1 MWFSALLLT
10 PTHFVLWV
18 GSVSGVSQNSREF
31 SSFFLCIYFRWCHV
45 RGSFY
50 FLKFI
55 FTFYFFHAIF
65 ISFLLTFIWFL
76 LLRCFSVF
84 WLVWPLFFHG
94 NNLVELLI
102 YYFFNWG
109 YIWIWYN
116 YVTFTRSPMR
126 FFGLSLILFW
136 QDRSLF
142 RPFLLLGFSLYLFS
156 YFCVVGNQ
164 TFFVVVL
171 IFLLYTHF
179 FFSFSLWI
187 VQVYALWLQR

>member
-1 MWFSALLLT
+1 MPYSSLSYSHLSDFFCYVVFLFFGWFD
-10 PTHFVLWV
+10 P
-18 GSVSGVSQNSREF
+18 
-31 SSFFLCIYFRWCHV
+31 
-45 RGSFY
+45 
-50 FLKFI
+50 
-55 FTFYFFHAIF
+55 YFFMGT
-65 ISFLLTFIWFL
+65 IS
-76 LLRCFSVF
+76 
-84 WLVWPLFFHG
+84 H
-94 NNLVELLI
+94 LLI
-102 YYFFNWG
+102 YYRFFFFFCWG
-109 YIWIWYN
+109 LYMNMIY
-116 YVTFTRSPMR
+116 YVTFTWSPMR